1 MEIDTEM
8 RHNIAVLNV
17 VVNNGG
23 WAAMGGMAA
32 GRDLGFSRYDKMAE
46 VFGAHGEYVE
56 KPQDI
61 RAALERAKA
70 SGKPSVVNVICDPNA
85 RSSTVSFAAYRAI

>member
-1 MEIDTEM
+1 M
-8 RHNIAVLNV
+8 N
-17 VVNNGG
+17 
-23 WAAMGGMAA
+23 A

-46 VFGAHGEYVE
+46 VFGGYGEYVE

-61 RAALERAKA
+61 RAALERAAA
-70 SGKPSVVNVICDPNA
+70 SGKPAVVNVITDPHA